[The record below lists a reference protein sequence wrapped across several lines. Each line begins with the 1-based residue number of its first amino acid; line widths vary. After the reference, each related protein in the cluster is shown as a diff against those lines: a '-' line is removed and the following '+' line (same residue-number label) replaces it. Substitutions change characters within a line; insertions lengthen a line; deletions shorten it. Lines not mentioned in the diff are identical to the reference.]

1 MRVRLEQLG
10 SMNSHASCVLRPN
23 SDKLR
28 VSDMRLLTFALMLAV
43 TVTSASAQSTSGAVY
58 ARAQTL
64 VSEGQGAQGRAIVDS
79 MYRISASSSNE
90 RAEALFW
97 RASLAATAVDAER
110 DYRAIVV
117 DHATSPRVED
127 ALLRLAQLELA
138 RGDRAA
144 ALRNLQRLAAE
155 FPNSRQRART
165 SYWIARVLFDN
176 NDVSAACAANADAL
190 TRVSAGDIE
199 LTNQIQYQQ
208 QRCRGVVAASPTSDS
223 ARPAVQTRPPL
234 SAPPAPRDVTPS
246 IPLERSIPAAATP
259 TSRSYSVQVAATNTR
274 GGAQTIVTRMAGRGY
289 QARIDGTAAPFRV
302 RVGRYSTRA
311 EATRALAA
319 MKAKGIDGFIA
330 TVEAR

>member
-1 MRVRLEQLG
+1 
-10 SMNSHASCVLRPN
+10 
-23 SDKLR
+23 
-28 VSDMRLLTFALMLAV
+28 MRLLTIAALLLAAA
-43 TVTSASAQSTSGAVY
+43 TTSVSAQSTSSAVY

-64 VSEGQGAQGRAIVDS
+64 VSEGQGAEGRALVDS
-79 MYRISASSSNE
+79 MYRISAPSSNE

-97 RASLAATAVDAER
+97 RASLAAAAADAER

-165 SYWIARVLFDN
+165 SYWTARVLFDN
-176 NDVSAACAANADAL
+176 NDIAAACAANADAL
-190 TRVSAGDIE
+190 ARSAGDIE

-223 ARPAVQTRPPL
+223 TRPAVQTRPPL
-234 SAPPAPRDVTPS
+234 SAPPVPRDVTPS
-246 IPLERSIPAAATP
+246 IPLERPIPVAATP
-259 TSRSYSVQVAATNTR
+259 ASRTYSVQVAAANTR
-274 GGAQTIVTRMAGRGY
+274 AIAQSIVNRMAGRGY

-302 RVGRYSTRA
+302 RVGRYATRA

-319 MKAKGIDGFIA
+319 MKAKGIDGFVA
-330 TVEAR
+330 TIEAR